1 MERRKFI
8 KHTAAGL
15 TSLCAA
21 PSVIAGGSLT
31 KRISKNVATAPIS
44 KTEKPLAIAMWDF
57 SWILRHHRY
66 GEFENWE
73 QVISGLAER
82 GYNAIRMDAMP
93 QFVVST
99 KEGKIIDEFRS
110 VKNDWIPCMWGNDY
124 TMSFRPREAL
134 LEFLPLCKK
143 YGVKVGLSSW
153 FAPHN
158 TGRTDIF
165 NEEGGVVR
173 AWTETLQFLKDHDL
187 LDNVIYVD
195 LLNEYPNNHGY
206 DWLKKELNKRSDI
219 KQFKLNNPEAH
230 LPDLKSAKK
239 NALQIAYHNQ
249 FIHETITVLKSHFP
263 ELEFF
268 ASYDSGVAFEDID
281 LTPHAAFDYHVWFNH
296 HGDVHPLIQ
305 KIADRDQSRN
315 LKLLYADLYKYF
327 NENKALLIDWID
339 NRLAKVAQKAAEQN
353 KVCGNTEG
361 WGPICWYD
369 HPELDWKWTKE
380 SAEICIDLVKRH
392 DNYKFICTSN
402 FTHPQF
408 KGLWNDVNWHKKV
421 TSRIKQ

>member
-8 KHTAAGL
+8 KQTAIGISSMYTLGGL
-15 TSLCAA
+15 IGTGCN
-21 PSVIAGGSLT
+21 IEKQTRRDQFLT
-31 KRISKNVATAPIS
+31 ISKV
-44 KTEKPLAIAMWDF
+44 KKPLAIAMWDF
-57 SWILRHHRY
+57 SWLLRHHRY

-73 QVISGLAER
+73 RVISELAER
-82 GYNAIRMDAMP
+82 GYNAIRMDCMP

-110 VKNDWIPCMWGNDY
+110 VKKDWKPCIWGNDY

-134 LEFLPLCKK
+134 LEFLPLCQK
-143 YGVKVGLSSW
+143 YGIKVGLSSW

-165 NEEGGVVR
+165 MEEGGVVR
-173 AWTETLQFLKDHDL
+173 AWTETLEFLKVNDL

-206 DWLKKELNKRSDI
+206 DWLKQELNKRSDI
-219 KQFKLNNPEAH
+219 DQFKINNPEAH

-249 FIHETITVLKSHFP
+249 FINETITTLKSRFP
-263 ELEFF
+263 ALEFF
-268 ASYDSGVAFEDID
+268 ASYDSGVPFEDID
-281 LTPHAAFDYHVWFNH
+281 LTPHAALDYHVWFNH
-296 HGDVHPLIQ
+296 HGDLHKMIQ
-305 KIADRDQSRN
+305 KIADRDQSKN
-315 LKLLYADLYKYF
+315 LKKLQVDLYQYF
-327 NENKALLIDWID
+327 DANRVELIQWID
-339 NRLAKVAQKAAEQN
+339 NRITKVANKAAEQS

-361 WGPICWYD
+361 WGPICWFD

-380 SAEICIDLVKRH
+380 SAEICIDLVKKH

-408 KGLWNDVNWHKKV
+408 KGLWDDVAWHRKV
-421 TSRIKQ
+421 TDRIKA